1 MTHIHLKFLR
11 NTRNMLNLRVS
22 QLEYLKQYGTKINFE
37 AVSIYQDQANVFNEF
52 FLNNFRVGVIV
63 GQKLILMV
71 MIECLIQDSMN

>member
-37 AVSIYQDQANVFNEF
+37 AVSKTRQIYLMSS
-52 FLNNFRVGVIV
+52 FLNNFRVGAVLDRGPSP
-63 GQKLILMV
+63 GQ
-71 MIECLIQDSMN
+71 N